1 MLMLFFFFAINQFI
15 WEQLYQPTATGGR
28 EQGTLYH
35 LRQLFKLVNV
45 PSSVKKNY
53 SACEALMLSATKAY
67 LCSAFM
73 TWAQISST
81 DASPSWFDEIKSKE
95 DPSAKWASLQ
105 EQLGKFVDEFVMIE
119 FDIEK
124 TWHEQLEQ
132 RRQQREQQMMG
143 HESAVT
149 GQTMPAD
156 RHQSHNA
163 AQDAKT
169 PGL

>member
-1 MLMLFFFFAINQFI
+1 MGASVSADSYRWTRTRDPVSLK
-15 WEQLYQPTATGGR
+15 TAFQVGQCTT
-28 EQGTLYH
+28 QC
-35 LRQLFKLVNV
+35 K
-45 PSSVKKNY
+45 KKNY

-67 LCSAFM
+67 LCNACLYDLGSHFKLV
-73 TWAQISST
+73 
-81 DASPSWFDEIKSKE
+81 ASPAWFDEIKRNK

-124 TWHEQLEQ
+124 TWREQLEQ
-132 RRQQREQQMMG
+132 RRHQTEQQIMG

-156 RHQSHNA
+156 HHQSHNA

>member
-1 MLMLFFFFAINQFI
+1 
-15 WEQLYQPTATGGR
+15 
-28 EQGTLYH
+28 
-35 LRQLFKLVNV
+35 
-45 PSSVKKNY
+45 
-53 SACEALMLSATKAY
+53 
-67 LCSAFM
+67 M

-81 DASPSWFDEIKSKE
+81 DASPLWFDEIKSKE

-124 TWHEQLEQ
+124 TWREQLE
-132 RRQQREQQMMG
+132 QREQQMMG

-149 GQTMPAD
+149 GQTITAD
-156 RHQSHNA
+156 RHQSRNA

>member
-1 MLMLFFFFAINQFI
+1 
-15 WEQLYQPTATGGR
+15 
-28 EQGTLYH
+28 
-35 LRQLFKLVNV
+35 
-45 PSSVKKNY
+45 
-53 SACEALMLSATKAY
+53 MLSATKAY

-124 TWHEQLEQ
+124 TWRKQLEQ